1 MKEKVQKQILERA
14 TGDNRTPKIRLCMSD
29 FIAFLKEVQ
38 DDYKQ
43 RYGGFICDERSNAE
57 GEANILFHG
66 CPIVLDLK
74 AEPLP

>member
-1 MKEKVQKQILERA
+1 MKEKVQRQILEKS
-14 TGDNRTPKIRLCMSD
+14 THDNSTPKISLCMTD

-43 RYGGFICDERSNAE
+43 MYGGFICDERSSAE

>member
-1 MKEKVQKQILERA
+1 
-14 TGDNRTPKIRLCMSD
+14 MSD